1 MLKEE
6 EQTEG
11 RSRRS
16 SKRVLI
22 VEDEWFLATMLEE
35 MLAELGHTVFAVAS
49 KLKQGLELA
58 ETGEFDFAILDL
70 SLNGELSHPI
80 AAVLENRGVPYV
92 IATGYTTPGAQGP
105 RTAPTLSKPYG
116 IEDLQRVLPK
126 ARGEL

>member
-6 EQTEG
+6 EQTDG

-16 SKRVLI
+16 TMRVLI

-35 MLAELGHTVFAVAS
+35 MLAELGHTVFAVTS
-49 KLKQGLELA
+49 KLKEGLDLA
-58 ETGEFDFAILDL
+58 KAGDFDFAILDL

-92 IATGYTTPGAQGP
+92 IATGYVAPGAQGAG

-116 IEDLQRVLPK
+116 IEDLRRVLPK
-126 ARGEL
+126 A